1 MPKVKEIRKTTL
13 KRFVKNKMWYYL
25 ITNIIFNT
33 AFAYFCFYKFNGI
46 HLFEGSQN
54 MARLMLP
61 MSFLLPF
68 MLTFDTLKKTM
79 LAVDQGAIDIALSQ
93 DLNRNK
99 LIFQLG
105 AIHGICTLLPVFA
118 IMLALHFSLPAHY
131 SFDVLTLSIVDGLVA
146 GLYSIIFTYLSI
158 KKLKKYIGIKQETRQ
173 PEPVTA

>member
-13 KRFVKNKMWYYL
+13 ERFVKKKVWLNL

-54 MARLMLP
+54 LARLVLP

-68 MLTFDTLKKTM
+68 MLTFDTLKKAM
-79 LAVDQGAIDIALSQ
+79 LAVDEGALDITLSE

-99 LIFQLG
+99 FIFQLSS
-105 AIHGICTLLPVFA
+105 IHGICTLLPVSA
-118 IMLALHFSLPAHY
+118 IMLAAHFSLPAHY
-131 SFDVLTLSIVDGLVA
+131 SFDALTLSVIDGLVA
-146 GLYSIIFTYLSI
+146 GLYAAFFTYLSI
-158 KKLKKYIGIKQETRQ
+158 KRLRKYVIATNLAVEYS
-173 PEPVTA
+173 EA